1 MISKKERK
9 EAEKAAR
16 SLYQDVLTVDV
27 KEDTENESSLL
38 LIITRGKQMPTVRLD
53 RETYEVKSFRR
64 KKGEK

>member
-27 KEDTENESSLL
+27 KEDPENESSLL
-38 LIITRGKQMPTVRLD
+38 LTITRGRKMPTVRID
-53 RETYEVKSFRR
+53 RETSKIKTFRR
-64 KKGEK
+64 KKGE

>member
-27 KEDTENESSLL
+27 KEDSDDESSLFI
-38 LIITRGKQMPTVRLD
+38 IITRGIKMPEVSLD
-53 RETYEVKSFRR
+53 RGTMQLAKK
-64 KKGEK
+64 KKG